1 MRHKL
6 LVAVDGKEPTWKV
19 VDYVGSACEGDGS
32 SAVIFHVLPAL
43 PPFIEA
49 GESGDSS
56 NMRDRYEAV
65 SGEVAEKMVQA
76 VRDRFLKEGV
86 TAECDVEE
94 DDGNVAEQI
103 VAAAKRHACDTI
115 VVGRPS
121 RSMIGE
127 FFRGSVVEHL
137 LRKPVGCTV
146 WVIE

>member
-6 LVAVDGKEPTWKV
+6 LVAVDGKEPTWRV
-19 VDYVGSACEGDGS
+19 ADYVGQACVGGC
-32 SAVIFHVLPAL
+32 AGVVVFHVLPAL
-43 PPFIEA
+43 PPYIEA

-65 SGEVAEKMVQA
+65 SEEVAEKMVQA
-76 VRDRFLKEGV
+76 VRDRLMKPGV

-94 DDGNVAEQI
+94 NDGNVAEQI
-103 VAAAKRHACDTI
+103 VAAAKRHVCDTI

-121 RSMIGE
+121 RSMIDE

-146 WVIE
+146 WVVE